1 MGEAE
6 QRREVAEAGRAFGVS
21 LAGSVI
27 DRLGLAIRPEH
38 GDMVAS
44 VLGEAIQQEVR
55 EMHAGGMPTP
65 LAIFWA
71 DECFKGIRDGI
82 GKHVAYR
89 GMLAIL
95 ERLDVGAALTDSRRV
110 VPDLLP

>member
-27 DRLGLAIRPEH
+27 DRLGLAIRAEH

-44 VLGEAIQQEVR
+44 VLGEAILQEVR

-65 LAIFWA
+65 LAILWA
-71 DECFKGIRDGI
+71 DECFKGLRDGI
-82 GKHVAYR
+82 GRHVSYL
-89 GMLAIL
+89 GMLHTL
-95 ERLDVGAALTDSRRV
+95 ERLDVATALKN
-110 VPDLLP
+110 